1 MNSKVNTIR
10 ILSAEAVESA
20 NSGHPGLPLGAATM
34 AFTLWDRVMKHN
46 PQNPNWINRD
56 RFILSAGHG
65 SALLYTLLHL
75 YGYDVSLDDLKA
87 FRQLGSNTPGHPEY
101 GHTQGVETTTGPLGQ
116 GFANGV
122 GMAMAERYLAHKFNQ
137 NNFNLIDHYTYVLV
151 GDGCL
156 MEGISYEAASLAGSQ
171 KLDKLIV
178 LYDSN
183 QISIEGSTDLAF
195 TEDVKKRFEGMHWNV
210 QEVSDGNDEDAI
222 KSALYE
228 ARKSEGPSLIVVNT
242 TIGFDA
248 YEKAGSHEVHG
259 SPLGQDIIDK
269 MKAKYSMPSEK
280 FHVSDEVRGHFE
292 ESRQRLKALN
302 DDWNEL
308 YEAYKSEFPE
318 LSSKLESYLNGEL
331 VGLPLDELKSK
342 EKNTATRSASGD
354 AINMIAKLNE
364 NFLGGSA
371 DLGPSTKTFIKD
383 EKSMFDTAPTG
394 RNIHFGVR
402 EHAMGAVVNGMNIHG
417 GLKVF
422 GATFMVF
429 SDYMKP
435 AIRLASIMEIPT
447 VFVFTHDS
455 IGVGEDG
462 PTHQPIE
469 HLWMLR
475 AIPNLTV
482 HRPAD
487 YFETMIAW
495 QLALTLKGPHAI
507 VLSRQNLQPIPLSS
521 QEALKGGYIVHH
533 ETGPL
538 DGVVIATGSEVSIAL
553 DAANILKD
561 EKIYI
566 RVISMPSV
574 EIFESQDEK
583 YKEKILPKNIH
594 TLAVEAGCKIGWYK
608 YADEV
613 IGMES
618 YGASGKGEDLF
629 EHFGFTKEAIVSYF
643 KNK

>member
-34 AFTLWDRVMKHN
+34 AFTLWDKVMKHN
-46 PQNPNWINRD
+46 PKNPNWMNRD

-122 GMAMAERYLAHKFNQ
+122 GMALAERYLAHTFNQ
-137 NNFNLIDHYTYVLV
+137 KNFNLIDHYTYVLV

-156 MEGISYEAASLAGSQ
+156 MEGISYEAASFAGTQ

-210 QEVSDGNDEDAI
+210 QDVSDGNDEDAI

-228 ARKSEGPSLIVVNT
+228 ARKSQGPSLIVVNT

-248 YEKAGSHEVHG
+248 YEKAGTHDVHG

-269 MKAKYSMPSEK
+269 MKSKYSMPSEK
-280 FHVSDEVRGHFE
+280 FHVSDEVKGHFE
-292 ESRQRLKALN
+292 ETRSRLQAIN

-308 YEAYKSEFPE
+308 FEAYKSQFPD
-318 LSSKLESYLNGEL
+318 LYSKLETYLKGEL

-342 EKNTATRSASGD
+342 EKNMATRSASGD
-354 AINMIAKLNE
+354 AINMIAKENG

-371 DLGPSTKTFIKD
+371 DLGPSTKTVIN
-383 EKSMFDTAPTG
+383 ESKSMFDTAPTE

-402 EHAMGAVVNGMNIHG
+402 EHAMGAMVNGMNIHG

-475 AIPNLTV
+475 SIPNLTV
-482 HRPAD
+482 HRPGD
-487 YFETMIAW
+487 YFETMTSW
-495 QLALTLKGPHAI
+495 QLALTMKGPHAI
-507 VLSRQNLQPIPLSS
+507 VLSRQNLEPIPLSS

-538 DGVVIATGSEVSIAL
+538 DGVVIATGSEVTIAL
-553 DAANILKD
+553 EAAEILKN

-566 RVISMPSV
+566 RVISMPSLEV
-574 EIFESQDEK
+574 FELQDEK
-583 YKEKILPKNIH
+583 YKETILPKNTHI
-594 TLAVEAGCKIGWYK
+594 LAVEAGCKMGWYK

-613 IGMES
+613 IGMDG

-629 EHFGFTKEAIVSYF
+629 EHFGFTKEAIVSHF

>member
-183 QISIEGSTDLAF
+183 QISIEGSTELAF

-342 EKNTATRSASGD
+342 EKDMATRSASGD
-354 AINMIAKLNE
+354 AINMIAKVNE

-402 EHAMGAVVNGMNIHG
+402 EHAMGAIVNGMNIHG

-629 EHFGFTKEAIVSYF
+629 EHFGFTKEAIISHF